1 MDNHPDFGLWDKH
14 PVCGMFATALVT
26 GRRVSAIK
34 KEFKK
39 RYGLCDKWQ
48 GRSCVAWNINAIIRS
63 GRKPKQFELKK
74 RRTLRKWVE
83 WEADK
88 KSRYFLATRDHIVL
102 YKAGKVYDQMGIRKL
117 ENHFSKNQVVVS
129 AWRV

>member
-1 MDNHPDFGLWDKH
+1 MDKHPDFGLWDKH
-14 PVCGMFATALVT
+14 PLCGMFATALVT

-34 KEFKK
+34 KDFKK
-39 RYGLCDKWQ
+39 RYELCDKWK
-48 GRSCVAWNINAIIRS
+48 GATPVMWNIRAIRRS
-63 GRKPKQFELKK
+63 GRKPKCMSIEGN
-74 RRTLRKWVE
+74 RTLRKWVE

-88 KSRYFLATRDHIVL
+88 KSRYFLSTRDHIVL
-102 YKAGKVYDQMGIRKL
+102 YKAGKVYDQMGVWKL

>member
-1 MDNHPDFGLWDKH
+1 MDSHPDFGLWEKE

-39 RYGLCDKWQ
+39 RFGLCSKWK
-48 GRSCVAWNINAIIRS
+48 GATCVAWNINAIRRS

-74 RRTLRKWVE
+74 RLTLRKWVE
-83 WEADK
+83 WEADR
-88 KSRYFLATRDHIVL
+88 KSRYFLSTRDHIVL